1 MANVNV
7 TPVNQNPV
15 PIGSIDEALKEG
27 LDPAAYAT
35 CAKPNK
41 MTGVLGCP
49 HYDKCR
55 VSAKGTNGPR
65 NYGVQI
71 IMGPAMGG
79 FMVRNQVDCMWLA
92 NQVDNIED
100 NKGSIQVIAN
110 EGETFKKV
118 TSILVDNATNEP
130 SVSQYNQNAHREE
143 RVVEM
148 TVTPFPRPHQNKE
161 LLHDMLRA
169 ESANI
174 EKERR
179 SSENLTRN
187 LGLGE
192 TVTPLDKRDGSA
204 SLGGK
209 AAGRSKP

>member
-1 MANVNV
+1 MSQVNIS
-7 TPVNQNPV
+7 PINQSPV
-15 PIGSIDEALKEG
+15 PIGSVEEAIKEN
-27 LDPAAYAT
+27 LDPAVYAT

-41 MTGVLGCP
+41 MIGVLGCP
-49 HYDKCR
+49 HYDQCR
-55 VSAKGTNGPR
+55 VSAKGVNGPR

-79 FMVRNQVDCMWLA
+79 FMVRNQVDCRWLA
-92 NQVDNIED
+92 AQVDKIED
-100 NKGSIQVIAN
+100 NRGSVQVIAN

-118 TSILVDNATNEP
+118 TSILIDNATGEP
-130 SVSQYNQNAHREE
+130 SVGQFNPNAHREE

-148 TVTPFPRPHQNKE
+148 TVSPFPRPNQNKE

-169 ESANI
+169 ESANV

-179 SSENLTRN
+179 ANDNLTRN

-192 TVTPLDKRDGSA
+192 SITPLDKRDVGA
-204 SLGGK
+204 GVGNQK
-209 AAGRSKP
+209 AGRSKP